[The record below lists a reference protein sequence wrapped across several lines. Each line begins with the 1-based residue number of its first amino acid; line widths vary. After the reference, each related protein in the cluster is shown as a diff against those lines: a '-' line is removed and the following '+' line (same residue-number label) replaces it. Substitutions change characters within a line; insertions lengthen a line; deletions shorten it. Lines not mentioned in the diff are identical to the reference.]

1 MLLSTP
7 EVSGTDYGFNIEGHP
22 VAGGGTYAVP
32 LGMYDDVS
40 FARVVS
46 GNDGLDMNIEVP
58 ANIVRAHPGQVY
70 PPRPRST
77 SHRPIRGLLDAQ
89 DHRAAGRQELR
100 LRPVR
105 RRQRRPLP
113 LRVTEQRILQDDATI
128 DLLSCPGSL
137 HAARQARA
145 EGELM
150 VMPASLQVVPGHD
163 YSVTVKNVGDGPL
176 YLNIALQQVMNP
188 GIEPERKVPLSEIE
202 RLGLLAHPDRLS
214 VGSQSRKIAL
224 KSLAEPSAEALYRLY
239 VIPAKVMQ
247 VEQAPQDKIT
257 APMSVAIG
265 YGVLVRHMPPVAK
278 QTTGWTHRCEGRE
291 MVLENTGNVR
301 VVLLDARAGTS
312 AEPRNL
318 ALFPGV
324 RASRMADC
332 AGTTAARRAR
342 CHVRDRAPET
352 PMAAP

>member
-1 MLLSTP
+1 MTLRSICFLALAA
-7 EVSGTDYGFNIEGHP
+7 FM
-22 VAGGGTYAVP
+22 A
-32 LGMYDDVS
+32 L
-40 FARVVS
+40 
-46 GNDGLDMNIEVP
+46 
-58 ANIVRAHPGQVY
+58 
-70 PPRPRST
+70 PP
-77 SHRPIRGLLDAQ
+77 
-89 DHRAAGRQELR
+89 
-100 LRPVR
+100 
-105 RRQRRPLP
+105 
-113 LRVTEQRILQDDATI
+113 
-128 DLLSCPGSL
+128 
-137 HAARQARA
+137 RQARA

-202 RLGLLAHPDRLS
+202 RRACWPIPTACRWA
-214 VGSQSRKIAL
+214 QSRKIAL

-324 RASRMADC
+324 PQRIADGGLRWNDGGASRSLSC
-332 AGTTAARRAR
+332 
-342 CHVRDRAPET
+342 P
-352 PMAAP
+352 